1 MGKPFFTDPVFLSY
15 IEGEEFSPGLSID
28 LDFLPSEPHNSR
40 QDTICEIVHGKKVLH
55 IGCTDHLP
63 IIDEKIKSGR
73 HLHATLLDICEKVV
87 GVDIDEESINH
98 LIQNYNMSDIYNIDL
113 VTTPKEKIPFLNDA
127 PFDFAIM
134 GEIVEHLDNPVEF
147 LSKLRTEHGKLFKK
161 LIVTVPNAFNY
172 NVLKHWNRGNE
183 TINSDH
189 RFWFSPY
196 TITRVLSASGYNVE
210 SIQMG
215 DVSQKMDIFSRA
227 LNRLFSIVGSP
238 KRLRVPQRYGATVI
252 VTAFQQ

>member
-1 MGKPFFTDPVFLSY
+1 M
-15 IEGEEFSPGLSID
+15 
-28 LDFLPSEPHNSR
+28 
-40 QDTICEIVHGKKVLH
+40 
-55 IGCTDHLP
+55 
-63 IIDEKIKSGR
+63 
-73 HLHATLLDICEKVV
+73 
-87 GVDIDEESINH
+87 
-98 LIQNYNMSDIYNIDL
+98 
-113 VTTPKEKIPFLNDA
+113 
-127 PFDFAIM
+127 
-134 GEIVEHLDNPVEF
+134 
-147 LSKLRTEHGKLFKK
+147 
-161 LIVTVPNAFNY
+161 
-172 NVLKHWNRGNE
+172 KHWNRGNE

-252 VTAFQQ
+252 VTASQQ

>member
-1 MGKPFFTDPVFLSY
+1 M
-15 IEGEEFSPGLSID
+15 
-28 LDFLPSEPHNSR
+28 
-40 QDTICEIVHGKKVLH
+40 H

-73 HLHATLLDICEKVV
+73 HLHAALLDICEKVV

-196 TITRVLSASGYNVE
+196 TITRVLSASGYSVE

-252 VTAFQQ
+252 VTASQQ